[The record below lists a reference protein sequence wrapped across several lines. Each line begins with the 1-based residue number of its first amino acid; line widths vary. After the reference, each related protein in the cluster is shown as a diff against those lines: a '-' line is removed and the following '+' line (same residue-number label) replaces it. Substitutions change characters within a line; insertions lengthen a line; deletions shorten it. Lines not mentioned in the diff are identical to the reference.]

1 MPILSETFQLKFM
14 KWHLVAVLLQHLAEM
29 KSAIQKYFK
38 VYEGLSTP
46 TWMLA
51 LVMLVNRSGAM
62 VVPFL
67 GVYLVKHLGFTLE
80 NAGLLL
86 SCFGIGSVAGS
97 SIGGWLTDKF
107 GHFKVQLFSLVG
119 IIPLFLLLPH
129 LKTMPALAAGIL
141 ALSLVSDIFRPAN
154 SVSLA
159 YYAKPENL
167 VRSFTLNRMALNL
180 GFSVGPALGGFLAAV
195 SYDLLF
201 YGNAVGAAVSAMI
214 FYFYFRNKKG
224 SLKEKEEEWVIK
236 IPYQS
241 PYKDLPFLVFTFLSI
256 LFATSFFQ
264 LFSTLPLYYR
274 EVYQLT
280 EKSIGVILAF
290 SGVVIFCLEM
300 LIVHVAERKST
311 AGNAIV
317 IGTVFCGLA
326 FSSLIITHAIWL
338 LYVAMFMLCI
348 AEMLAMPFM
357 ATVTLKRSNYTN
369 RGVYMGLNSLALSA
383 GLIFAPFF
391 GTKVAASYGF
401 NVLWLGTGILMSLT
415 AAGFFVLMK
424 RMKLK
429 P

>member
-1 MPILSETFQLKFM
+1 MTTHLKN
-14 KWHLVAVLLQHLAEM
+14 
-29 KSAIQKYFK
+29 YFK
-38 VYEGLSTP
+38 VYQGLSTP
-46 TWMLA
+46 AWMLA

-67 GVYLVKHLGFTLE
+67 GVYLVNHLGFSLE
-80 NAGLLL
+80 NAGILL

-97 SIGGWLTDKF
+97 SLGGWLTDKF
-107 GHFKVQLFSLVG
+107 GHFNVQLFSLIG

-129 LKTMPALAAGIL
+129 LTTMPTIAAGIL

-159 YYAKPENL
+159 HYSKPENL

-180 GFSVGPALGGFLAAV
+180 GFSIGPALGGFLAAI

-201 YGNAVGAAVSAMI
+201 YGNAVGATVAALI

-224 SLKEKEEEWVIK
+224 SAKDKETEALKS

-241 PYKDLPFLVFTFLSI
+241 PYKDKLFLVFTFLSI
-256 LFATSFFQ
+256 LFAICFFQ

-300 LIVHVAERKST
+300 MIVHFAERKST
-311 AGNAIV
+311 AGNAIIIGV
-317 IGTVFCGLA
+317 IFCGLA
-326 FSSLIITHAIWL
+326 FASLAVVYGIWL
-338 LYVAMFMLCI
+338 LYISMFLLCI

-357 ATVTLKRSNYTN
+357 ATVTLQRSNAKN
-369 RGVYMGLNSLALSA
+369 RGAYMGLNSLALSA
-383 GLIFAPFF
+383 GLIFAPWW
-391 GTKVAASYGF
+391 GTKIAAGYGF
-401 NVLWLGTGILMSLT
+401 NTLWVGTGLLMFLT
-415 AAGFFVLMK
+415 AIGFYFLMK
-424 RMKLK
+424 KMKLK